1 MALRRPPPSTDA
13 NRKPHSRSHFLN
25 SRNKIRFALPR
36 PRWISM
42 PECPP
47 FKPPTAIQKA
57 LYPSGTISSRYV
69 MRTEASKPP
78 AHPTYSSPSVSESRL
93 TSISP
98 SSIPPFRPRAPS
110 MPVSSVAVISA
121 SNGPCTTSSDSIT
134 AKIAATP
141 IPLSAPSVVP
151 SALTHSPSTRT
162 SMGSFVKSNRLSP
175 FFCGTMSMCACRMI
189 PLRDSMPGVA
199 GLRRITFPASSTVQ
213 AMPCVRASATRYA
226 RIASSCRDGRG
237 TRAISANFSHTSRG
251 ESPSRF
257 VFIKTRF
264 I

>member
-1 MALRRPPPSTDA
+1 MQAIKFPVPNRSEYIPSPYEPDADGVLDIGYYKGSIIGGRPYVLECWQMDELVVATVFFSDEGLDA
-13 NRKPHSRSHFLN
+13 YSREDLVLLLEFSHFLN

-151 SALTHSPSTRT
+151 SAAFPESYFH
-162 SMGSFVKSNRLSP
+162 
-175 FFCGTMSMCACRMI
+175 
-189 PLRDSMPGVA
+189 PL
-199 GLRRITFPASSTVQ
+199 
-213 AMPCVRASATRYA
+213 
-226 RIASSCRDGRG
+226 
-237 TRAISANFSHTSRG
+237 
-251 ESPSRF
+251 
-257 VFIKTRF
+257 
-264 I
+264 